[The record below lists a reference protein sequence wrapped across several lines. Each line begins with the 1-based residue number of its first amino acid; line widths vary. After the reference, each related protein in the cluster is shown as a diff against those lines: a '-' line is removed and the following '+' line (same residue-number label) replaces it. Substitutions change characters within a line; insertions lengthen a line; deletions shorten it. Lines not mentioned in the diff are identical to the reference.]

1 MEGTPGWGALR
12 PAFLLLLPGDL
23 GRTPCFEGTE
33 GRASMF
39 GQCSPKFL
47 VDLQVDWFR
56 VHLAEVACPRSNLKV
71 VPWSSFRLRL
81 RTRQSSEMALNPSA
95 PCSLDS
101 LVLDLR
107 ESGAGVLGRARMKPQ
122 MAY

>member
-1 MEGTPGWGALR
+1 
-12 PAFLLLLPGDL
+12 
-23 GRTPCFEGTE
+23 
-33 GRASMF
+33 MF

-47 VDLQVDWFR
+47 LDLQVDWFR

-71 VPWSSFRLRL
+71 VPWSSFRFRL